1 LSVGDDHSGELSAAT
16 VRTGLAVSTETS
28 DEGKIKGELVL
39 EPVDS
44 ISRTA
49 SKDTD
54 QIVAGEVA
62 SRFLGISEE
71 GLSGIRDVEKALAP
85 CSGTV
90 DTGSSLGRVTTH
102 ERLLVEKENTS
113 ATLEKSVGSGE
124 TGETATND
132 NNLGH
137 L

>member
-1 LSVGDDHSGELSAAT
+1 M
-16 VRTGLAVSTETS
+16 RTGLAVSTETS

-62 SRFLGISEE
+62 SLYIYCQTS
-71 GLSGIRDVEKALAP
+71 LSGDE
-85 CSGTV
+85 
-90 DTGSSLGRVTTH
+90 DD
-102 ERLLVEKENTS
+102 ENIQIS
-113 ATLEKSVGSGE
+113 WYQRRRSQRNQGC
-124 TGETATND
+124 
-132 NNLGH
+132 
-137 L
+137 